1 MSKRNQA
8 RKVGRFMTMPNDP
21 FKYSF
26 DRLEDVADHISD
38 VLRCPITI
46 EDVNHKSLAYSTHS
60 DCTDPARTS
69 TIIGRRVPEK
79 VINKLWK
86 DGTIPALLK
95 TDQPIRVKQ
104 IDEVGL
110 SNRVAISI
118 WKNKQVLGFIWALE
132 IQKTLSDEDLLTL
145 QMAAKAVKNK
155 LLKLQ
160 IRKTK
165 NEERDQEF
173 FWKML
178 TGHIHQEDDM
188 ADGFHKLGMAA
199 PSEFS
204 VMIIRINGELTE
216 KIEQQLQ
223 YLQETTQK
231 VYVLL
236 TTVDSNELII
246 LTSPKTD
253 HPFQDLKQFALSTQ
267 KQLKERYKIEDVSI
281 AFGGIYNSISFVSRS
296 YQEALSVLKTKE
308 RFAEET
314 KHLFSFSELG
324 IYQYLDVLNEKRKQ
338 AGHYN
343 YSLSKLE
350 QYDRDHQSNMVET
363 LERFIEADSN
373 VNTASKLLNIHVNT
387 LNYRLKRISQIAEID
402 LKNVNQK
409 FTIYL
414 DIKLR
419 HMDL

>member
-1 MSKRNQA
+1 
-8 RKVGRFMTMPNDP
+8 
-21 FKYSF
+21 
-26 DRLEDVADHISD
+26 
-38 VLRCPITI
+38 
-46 EDVNHKSLAYSTHS
+46 
-60 DCTDPARTS
+60 
-69 TIIGRRVPEK
+69 
-79 VINKLWK
+79 
-86 DGTIPALLK
+86 
-95 TDQPIRVKQ
+95 
-104 IDEVGL
+104 
-110 SNRVAISI
+110 
-118 WKNKQVLGFIWALE
+118 
-132 IQKTLSDEDLLTL
+132 
-145 QMAAKAVKNK
+145 MA
-155 LLKLQ
+155 
-160 IRKTK
+160 
-165 NEERDQEF
+165 
-173 FWKML
+173 
-178 TGHIHQEDDM
+178 
-188 ADGFHKLGMAA
+188 HKLGMAA

-253 HPFQDLKQFALSTQ
+253 HPFQDLKQFALSTK

-409 FTIYL
+409 FNIYL

>member
-1 MSKRNQA
+1 M
-8 RKVGRFMTMPNDP
+8 MTMPKDP

-26 DRLEDVADHISD
+26 DRLEDVADHISE
-38 VLRCPITI
+38 VLQCPITI
-46 EDVNHKSLAYSTHS
+46 EDVNHKLLAYSTHS

-86 DGTIPALLK
+86 DGTIPSLLK
-95 TDQPIRVKQ
+95 TDQPIRVKE

-118 WKNKQVLGFIWALE
+118 WKNNQVLGFIWALE
-132 IQKTLSDEDLLTL
+132 IQKTLSDDDLLTL
-145 QMAAKAVKNK
+145 KMAANAVRNK

-165 NEERDQEF
+165 NEERSQEF

-178 TGHIHQEDDM
+178 TGHIYQEQDM
-188 ADGFHKLGMAA
+188 TDGFNKLGMVV

-204 VMIIRINGELTE
+204 VMIIRVNGELTE
-216 KIEQQLQ
+216 KTEQQLH
-223 YLQETTQK
+223 YLQETTQQ
-231 VYVLL
+231 VHALL

-246 LTSPKTD
+246 LTAPKTD
-253 HPFQDLKQFALSTQ
+253 RPFQDLKQFAFSTQ
-267 KQLKERYKIEDVSI
+267 RQLRERYKIEDASI
-281 AFGGIYNSISFVSRS
+281 AIGGIYNSISFVCRS
-296 YQEALSVLKTKE
+296 YQEALSVLKAKE

-314 KHLFSFSELG
+314 KNLFSFSELG
-324 IYQYLDVLNEKRKQ
+324 IYQYLDVLDEKRKQ
-338 AGHYN
+338 MGYFN

-419 HMDL
+419 NKGL

>member
-1 MSKRNQA
+1 
-8 RKVGRFMTMPNDP
+8 MPNDP

-46 EDVNHKSLAYSTHS
+46 EDVNHKLLAYSTHS

-104 IDEVGL
+104 IDDVGL

-118 WKNKQVLGFIWALE
+118 WKNSQVLGFIWALE
-132 IQKTLSDEDLLTL
+132 SQKTLSDDDLMTL
-145 QMAAKAVKNK
+145 QMAAKAVRNK

-165 NEERDQEF
+165 NEERSQEF

-178 TGHIHQEDDM
+178 TGHIHQEHDM
-188 ADGFHKLGMAA
+188 ADGFHKLGMVA

-204 VMIIRINGELTE
+204 VMIIRINSELTE

-223 YLQETTQK
+223 YLQETTQQ
-231 VYVLL
+231 VHVLL

-246 LTSPKTD
+246 LTAPKTE

-267 KQLKERYKIEDVSI
+267 KQLKERYKIEGTSI

-296 YQEALSVLKTKE
+296 YQEALSVLKAKE

-314 KHLFSFSELG
+314 QHFFSFSELG
-324 IYQYLDVLNEKRKQ
+324 IYQYLDVLDEKRKQ
-338 AGHYN
+338 TGYFN

-350 QYDRDHQSNMVET
+350 QYDRNHQSNMVET

-373 VNTASKLLNIHVNT
+373 VNTAAKVLNIHVNT

>member
-46 EDVNHKSLAYSTHS
+46 EDVNHKLLAYSTHS

-145 QMAAKAVKNK
+145 QMAVKAVKNK

-165 NEERDQEF
+165 NEERSQEF

-188 ADGFHKLGMAA
+188 ADGFHKLGMAC
-199 PSEFS
+199 SFR
-204 VMIIRINGELTE
+204 VFR
-216 KIEQQLQ
+216 
-223 YLQETTQK
+223 Y
-231 VYVLL
+231 
-236 TTVDSNELII
+236 
-246 LTSPKTD
+246 D
-253 HPFQDLKQFALSTQ
+253 HPHKW
-267 KQLKERYKIEDVSI
+267 R
-281 AFGGIYNSISFVSRS
+281 
-296 YQEALSVLKTKE
+296 
-308 RFAEET
+308 
-314 KHLFSFSELG
+314 
-324 IYQYLDVLNEKRKQ
+324 
-338 AGHYN
+338 
-343 YSLSKLE
+343 
-350 QYDRDHQSNMVET
+350 
-363 LERFIEADSN
+363 AD
-373 VNTASKLLNIHVNT
+373 
-387 LNYRLKRISQIAEID
+387 
-402 LKNVNQK
+402 
-409 FTIYL
+409 
-414 DIKLR
+414 
-419 HMDL
+419 

>member
-1 MSKRNQA
+1 
-8 RKVGRFMTMPNDP
+8 MTMPKDP

-26 DRLEDVADHISD
+26 DRLEDVADHISE
-38 VLRCPITI
+38 VLQCPITI
-46 EDVNHKSLAYSTHS
+46 EDVNHKLLAYSTHS

-95 TDQPIRVKQ
+95 TDQPIRVKE

-118 WKNKQVLGFIWALE
+118 WKNNQVLGFIWALE
-132 IQKTLSDEDLLTL
+132 IQKTLADDDLLTL
-145 QMAAKAVKNK
+145 KMAANAVRNK

-165 NEERDQEF
+165 NEERSQEF

-178 TGHIHQEDDM
+178 TGHIYQEQDM
-188 ADGFHKLGMAA
+188 TDGFNKLGMVV

-204 VMIIRINGELTE
+204 VMIIRVNGELTE
-216 KIEQQLQ
+216 KTEQQLH
-223 YLQETTQK
+223 YLQETTQQ
-231 VYVLL
+231 VHALL

-246 LTSPKTD
+246 LTAPKTD
-253 HPFQDLKQFALSTQ
+253 RPFQDLKQFAFSTQ
-267 KQLKERYKIEDVSI
+267 RQLRERYKIEDASI
-281 AFGGIYNSISFVSRS
+281 AIGGIYNSISFVCRS
-296 YQEALSVLKTKE
+296 YQEALSVLKAKE

-314 KHLFSFSELG
+314 KNLFSFSELG
-324 IYQYLDVLNEKRKQ
+324 IYQYLDVLDEKRKQ
-338 AGHYN
+338 MGYFN

-419 HMDL
+419 NKGL